1 MPEYVQQYFVTV
13 AESHEQKEKHK
24 LRLKCGTYL
33 LY

>member
-13 AESHEQKEKHK
+13 AESREQKDKQK
-24 LRLKCGTYL
+24 LRLKCETYL